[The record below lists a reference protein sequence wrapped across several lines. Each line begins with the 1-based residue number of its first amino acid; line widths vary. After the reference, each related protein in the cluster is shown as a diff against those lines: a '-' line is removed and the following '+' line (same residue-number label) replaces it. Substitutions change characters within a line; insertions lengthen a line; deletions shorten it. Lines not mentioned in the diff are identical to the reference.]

1 MFSFFSDMIK
11 QPTSEVT
18 MPDTINEHISLI
30 LSNNMDD
37 IRDHLM
43 LEDINKLNELECYA
57 CYALAENCMAIDE
70 YILDYYA

>member
-1 MFSFFSDMIK
+1 
-11 QPTSEVT
+11 

-30 LSNNMDD
+30 LSNNIND

-57 CYALAENCMAIDE
+57 CYALAEHCIPIDE